1 MGDGFTSYIGIQREE
16 SVRAGAQQLYL
27 ISEILFGF
35 SGAGIAF
42 TVFLGIRFRI
52 WQQIRTDR
60 EENAVMGQVNPGK
73 GRRWK
78 LFAKEKYQDIDDAEE
93 ASPCRDEEDTADL
106 VSDRGTEEKILA
118 EVFDCTGDNVTE
130 VLRADAESETETVA
144 LRGDPGSE
152 SETAALVIVGRWKA
166 GEGR

>member
-1 MGDGFTSYIGIQREE
+1 M
-16 SVRAGAQQLYL
+16 RAGTQQLYL

-60 EENAVMGQVNPGK
+60 EENAVMGQVHPGQE
-73 GRRWK
+73 RRRK

-93 ASPCRDEEDTADL
+93 ASPCREEENTADL
-106 VSDRGTEEKILA
+106 VSDRGVEEKVVGQ
-118 EVFDCTGDNVTE
+118 VFDSTGDNVTE
-130 VLRADAESETETVA
+130 ALGADAESETETVA
-144 LRGDPGSE
+144 LRVDPGSE
-152 SETAALVIVGRWKA
+152 SETAALSYSWKM
-166 GEGR
+166 EGR

>member
-1 MGDGFTSYIGIQREE
+1 M
-16 SVRAGAQQLYL
+16 RAGTQQLYL

-60 EENAVMGQVNPGK
+60 EENAVMGQVHPGK
-73 GRRWK
+73 ERRRK

-93 ASPCRDEEDTADL
+93 ASPCREEENTADL
-106 VSDRGTEEKILA
+106 VSDRGVEEKVVGQ
-118 EVFDCTGDNVTE
+118 VFDSTGDNVTE
-130 VLRADAESETETVA
+130 ALVADAESETETVALGADAESETETVA
-144 LRGDPGSE
+144 LRVDPGSE
-152 SETAALVIVGRWKA
+152 SETAALSYSWKM
-166 GEGR
+166 EGR

>member
-1 MGDGFTSYIGIQREE
+1 M
-16 SVRAGAQQLYL
+16 RAGTQQLYM

-60 EENAVMGQVNPGK
+60 EENAVMGQVNPVK
-73 GRRWK
+73 KRRWK

-93 ASPCRDEEDTADL
+93 ASPCRDEENTADL
-106 VSDRGTEEKILA
+106 VSDRATEEKILA
-118 EVFDCTGDNVTE
+118 EVFDSTGDNVTE
-130 VLRADAESETETVA
+130 ALGADAESESETVA
-144 LRGDPGSE
+144 LSY
-152 SETAALVIVGRWKA
+152 SWKT
-166 GEGR
+166 EGR

>member
-1 MGDGFTSYIGIQREE
+1 M
-16 SVRAGAQQLYL
+16 RAGTQQLYL

-60 EENAVMGQVNPGK
+60 EENAVMGQVNPVK
-73 GRRWK
+73 KRRWK

-93 ASPCRDEEDTADL
+93 ASPCRDEENTADL
-106 VSDRGTEEKILA
+106 VSDRGVEEKVVGQ
-118 EVFDCTGDNVTE
+118 VFDSTGDNVTE
-130 VLRADAESETETVA
+130 ALGADAESETETVA
-144 LRGDPGSE
+144 LSY
-152 SETAALVIVGRWKA
+152 SWKT
-166 GEGR
+166 EGR

>member
-1 MGDGFTSYIGIQREE
+1 M
-16 SVRAGAQQLYL
+16 RAGTQQLYL

-60 EENAVMGQVNPGK
+60 EENAVMGQVNPVK
-73 GRRWK
+73 KRRWK

-93 ASPCRDEEDTADL
+93 ASPCGDEENTADL
-106 VSDRGTEEKILA
+106 VSDRATEEKILA
-118 EVFDCTGDNVTE
+118 EVFDSTGDNVTE
-130 VLRADAESETETVA
+130 ALRIDAESETETVA
-144 LRGDPGSE
+144 LSY
-152 SETAALVIVGRWKA
+152 SWKT
-166 GEGR
+166 EGR

>member
-1 MGDGFTSYIGIQREE
+1 M
-16 SVRAGAQQLYL
+16 RAGTQQLYL

-60 EENAVMGQVNPGK
+60 EENAVMGQVNPVK
-73 GRRWK
+73 KRRWK

-93 ASPCRDEEDTADL
+93 ASPCRDEENTADL
-106 VSDRGTEEKILA
+106 VSDRATEEIILA
-118 EVFDCTGDNVTE
+118 EVFDSTGDNVTE
-130 VLRADAESETETVA
+130 ALGADAESETETVALGADAESETETVA
-144 LRGDPGSE
+144 LRVDPGSE
-152 SETAALVIVGRWKA
+152 SETVALSYSWKT
-166 GEGR
+166 EGR

>member
-1 MGDGFTSYIGIQREE
+1 M
-16 SVRAGAQQLYL
+16 

-60 EENAVMGQVNPGK
+60 EENAVMGQVNPVK
-73 GRRWK
+73 KRRWK

-93 ASPCRDEEDTADL
+93 ASPCRDEENTADL
-106 VSDRGTEEKILA
+106 VSDRATEEKILA
-118 EVFDCTGDNVTE
+118 EVFDSTGDNVTE
-130 VLRADAESETETVA
+130 ALGADAESESETVA
-144 LRGDPGSE
+144 LSY
-152 SETAALVIVGRWKA
+152 SWKT
-166 GEGR
+166 EGR